1 MDFNGIFLVAALFIA
16 YVPYKIILKKFK
28 IQVDTNNDS
37 KKTWFIKAII
47 YWSNFFLVNYILI
60 KAFDLWW

>member
-1 MDFNGIFLVAALFIA
+1 MDFNGIFLTAALFIA

-28 IQVDTNNDS
+28 IQVDINNDS
-37 KKTWFIKAII
+37 KKIWFIKAII

-60 KAFDLWW
+60 KAFDL